1 MGLGLVAE
9 AISSEQCAG
18 FSGWIWG
25 WLRRPLGG
33 PAGWKP
39 PGGGWKITD
48 SNLQPTEVGFVCVDA
63 VSTAGFY
70 E

>member
-9 AISSEQCAG
+9 AVSSEQCAG

-33 PAGWKP
+33 PGGWKP
-39 PGGGWKITD
+39 PGGGWKII
-48 SNLQPTEVGFVCVDA
+48 G
-63 VSTAGFY
+63 
-70 E
+70 